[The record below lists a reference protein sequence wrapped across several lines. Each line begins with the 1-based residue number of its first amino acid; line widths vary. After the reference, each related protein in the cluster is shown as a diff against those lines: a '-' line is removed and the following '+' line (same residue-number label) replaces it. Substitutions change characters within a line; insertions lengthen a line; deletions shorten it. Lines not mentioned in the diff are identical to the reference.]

1 MQKSAMIYDGILFFY
16 QELLPERID
25 AVYRLQVNEFNG
37 KTSLQFLLEHWSHA
51 DHPVINDVY

>member
-1 MQKSAMIYDGILFFY
+1 MIYDGILFFY